1 MLRRWSQGYHRNT
14 TVSPSGNGEGD
25 KHSEARDPS
34 LAIKVAV
41 LETHH
46 LQMLHVGTFG
56 TEFRHYTEV
65 SWDKWT
71 RLFVRQSPDRLNIVI
86 YKLTDTCFVTKVANV
101 NRFK

>member
-1 MLRRWSQGYHRNT
+1 MVTG
-14 TVSPSGNGEGD
+14 VSPKYNCLSKWEREGD

-71 RLFVRQSPDRLNIVI
+71 RRSVRQSPDRLNIVI
-86 YKLTDTCFVTKVANV
+86 YKLTDTCFVTKVENV